1 VEFSSFLIR
10 EVIDRISALRLL
22 SVYDLTF
29 KSDKDSDL
37 ESIILPLYQKHYENK
52 DVQETLRSLKK
63 DFLRRTKKRWLDNAV
78 RDYQRKDPKKN
89 KELIGEYKALL
100 PYYETNGEE
109 LFQTQFKNVASP
121 EDLIN
126 SRIKVLEDWCE
137 DDKMLITDYPYINQK
152 TKTQREK
159 AISTDI
165 AILIGSIL
173 LDPAFQNNQH
183 QNIIESPFST
193 VEIPFFSNSRAK
205 LIVEQPLLKKG
216 EKEYF
221 TSPYNSE
228 DGTDYEL
235 LIEKEYAEETG
246 NKVNDLDRSDYKLF
260 LEIMSKRDELFAT
273 QKVIN
278 VKIGDLVKGMYN
290 TDSQRNYKNIEE
302 RITKMKHYS
311 MTKIQEDKKI
321 AYGIFDYVD
330 ITTMPNG
337 TRIAEIH
344 VNEVIYRDYIQRQTV
359 RIYKNKVEKLSLDAA
374 YHLLFIMQK
383 ERLICYETNSSY
395 TVARDYL
402 YFSTKIRFRKRRKNE
417 NLVEI
422 EKALDELVEQKLAV
436 ESYKRSG
443 QVFQISFIPVGESEV
458 QDLLSGDYEY
468 APLSFYQNVKSVLV

>member
-1 VEFSSFLIR
+1 MEFSSLLVR
-10 EVIDRISALRLL
+10 EVIDRISKLRLL
-22 SVYDLTF
+22 TVYQETL
-29 KSDKDSDL
+29 KSDL
-37 ESIILPLYQKHYENK
+37 ESIILPLYEQHYENK
-52 DVQETLRSLKK
+52 DVQESLRALKK
-63 DFLRRTKKRWLDNAV
+63 DFLRRTKRRWLDNAV
-78 RDYQRKDPKKN
+78 RDFQRKDPKKN
-89 KELIGEYKALL
+89 RELIGEYKALL

-109 LFQTQFKNVASP
+109 LFRNQFKEDVSSP
-121 EDLIN
+121 EELIN
-126 SRIKVLEDWCE
+126 SRIKVLEAWCE
-137 DDKMLITDYPYINQK
+137 DDSKLITDYAYITQK
-152 TKTQREK
+152 TKKQREK

-165 AILIGSIL
+165 SIIIGLTL
-173 LDPAFQNNQH
+173 LDPSFQNNQH

-193 VEIPFFSNSRAK
+193 VENPFFSNSRAK
-205 LIVEQPLLKKG
+205 LIVEQPLLKKEG
-216 EKEYF
+216 KEYF
-221 TSPYNSE
+221 SSLYNSE

-246 NKVNDLDRSDYKLF
+246 NKVSDLDRFDYKVF

-273 QKVIN
+273 QKVIHI
-278 VKIGDLVKGMYN
+278 KIGDLVKSLYD
-290 TDSQRNYKNIEE
+290 TDSQRNYKSIEE

-311 MTKIQEDKKI
+311 MTKIQEDKKL
-321 AYGIFDYVD
+321 AYGIFDFVD

-402 YFSTKIRFRKRRKNE
+402 YFSTKVRFRKRRKNE
-417 NLVEI
+417 NLIEI

-436 ESYKRSG
+436 QSYKRNG

-468 APLSFYQNVKSVLV
+468 APLSFYQTVQGSLV